1 MGIIKV
7 IFLDFDGVIKIRRST
22 TGRYYPNNRLSP
34 ICVKEFNRIIA
45 ETGSNIVISSNWRST
60 KDKTERLIRSW
71 GIVGNMMGITP
82 IIANKSNNTSNST
95 LSFASRGEEIRKW
108 FELQALKG
116 NPFSRYKFV
125 IIDDED
131 DMGEFKPYLVQCHF
145 NYALTKELADKVISK
160 LIE

>member
-7 IFLDFDGVIKIRRST
+7 IFLDFDGVIRIRRSIA
-22 TGRYYPNNRLSP
+22 GKYYSSNRLNP

-60 KDKTERLIRSW
+60 KDKTEKLIRSW

-82 IIANKSNNTSNST
+82 IIASSSNKLSNCS

-108 FELQALKG
+108 FELQELNG

-131 DMGEFKPYLVQCHF
+131 DMEEFKPYLVQCHF
-145 NYALTKELADKVISK
+145 NYGLTKELADKVIAR